1 MCVLNVGLHNF
12 LSYIIPQSSD
22 LARACQLCLFE
33 EQHMNQALLV
43 KVFFVV
49 VFLFRNIF
57 QEWKAEGV
65 L

>member
-1 MCVLNVGLHNF
+1 MCVLSVGLHNF
-12 LSYIIPQSSD
+12 LSCIIPQTSD

-33 EQHMNQALLV
+33 ELHMSQALLV
-43 KVFFVV
+43 KAFFIFIFV
-49 VFLFRNIF
+49 FRNIF